1 MKTEIFSQISKS
13 ADETEELGVRTA
25 HEALRLGVNFA
36 ALFGDLGAGK
46 TALTRGIVSVLAPG
60 AQVCS
65 PTYAIV
71 NEYYPDF
78 TPDAPGKF
86 GHNADF
92 MPVFHFDMY
101 RIEDEDSLDS
111 IGFYDYEQRGGFIVT
126 EWSENIV
133 DSLPERYFDVR
144 IDKIYDNERKITVQ
158 LVEI

>member
-1 MKTEIFSQISKS
+1 METEIISCVS
-13 ADETEELGVRTA
+13 HNTDETEEFGAKIAR
-25 HEALRLGVNFA
+25 EARRLGVDFA

-71 NEYYPDF
+71 NEYYPDS
-78 TPDAPGKF
+78 TPEAPGKF
-86 GHNADF
+86 GHNHEF
-92 MPVFHFDMY
+92 IPVFHFDMY

-133 DSLPERYFDVR
+133 DLLPERYFRVN
-144 IDKIYDNERKITVQ
+144 IDKISESERQITVN
-158 LVEI
+158 LIEL

>member
-1 MKTEIFSQISKS
+1 MTGLFSKVTKS
-13 ADETEELGVRTA
+13 PDETEALGAEIAETA
-25 HEALRLGVNFA
+25 LEYEVSFA

-46 TALTRGIVSVLAPG
+46 TALTRGIASVLAPG

-71 NEYYPDF
+71 NEYYPEK
-78 TPDAPGKF
+78 TPEAPGRF
-86 GHNADF
+86 GRNDRL

-111 IGFYDYEQRGGFIVT
+111 IGFYDYERRGGFIVT

-133 DSLPERYFDVR
+133 DSLPERYLRVDLEKLSETERR
-144 IDKIYDNERKITVQ
+144 ISVS
-158 LVEI
+158 LVES

>member
-1 MKTEIFSQISKS
+1 MTELFSKVTRSP
-13 ADETEELGVRTA
+13 DETEALGAEIAETA
-25 HEALRLGVNFA
+25 LEYEVNFA

-46 TALTRGIVSVLAPG
+46 TALTRGIAAVLAPG

-71 NEYYPDF
+71 NEYYPEK
-78 TPDAPGKF
+78 TPEAPGRF
-86 GHNADF
+86 GQNDRL

-111 IGFYDYEQRGGFIVT
+111 IGFYDYERRGGFIVT

-133 DSLPERYFDVR
+133 DSLPERYLRVDLEKLSETERR
-144 IDKIYDNERKITVQ
+144 ISVS
-158 LVEI
+158 LVES